1 MLAGVFLRENAVKPD
16 CKRGMF
22 HHRPGWR
29 GFAILVFLIRLIPLY
44 FLSCTEIRGRMLHAF
59 QILVAFL
66 WHRSRGHA
74 RYSFPSSP
82 ASAPVSVPADRVLQS
97 HVILLSFYEVV
108 VSNHTRVFSEERCKT
123 LCNAG
128 LHQREQ
134 QTTSAAGRKC
144 SYKCFRE

>member
-108 VSNHTRVFSEERCKT
+108 VSNHTRVFFRGKVQNPLQCWFTSE
-123 LCNAG
+123 G
-128 LHQREQ
+128 
-134 QTTSAAGRKC
+134 AADNQCCWK
-144 SYKCFRE
+144 KMLL